1 MTMSAPEVLTDQ
13 DRVER
18 IRSTVAELGHLI
30 GGEIVTAESSFTV
43 MAPWLGAPLAQC
55 PLAGAPEL
63 DAAVAAAKAAGRS
76 WAADESVRIRA
87 LHAIAD
93 AIEANADRL
102 GELLAGETGKPIA
115 IATGEAMG
123 AAAHV
128 RYHADEQVPI
138 ETLIDDDTQKVMV
151 VHEPIGV
158 VAAITPWNGPLLML
172 ANKIAA
178 ALRVG
183 NTVVAKPSPY
193 TPLASL
199 YFGGIVRDLV
209 PAGVINVLAGGDD
222 LGIAMTQHPDVAMVS
237 FTGSIRAGQAIM
249 RQSADGLRR
258 LQLELGGNDAA
269 VVLPDVDVEAI
280 APRIYR
286 GAFALSGQICAAIKR
301 LYVHEDIAE
310 QLVAALAEIAR
321 THRPGTPWDPETTMG
336 PSTTRPQFDYVTEL
350 IADAVDNGA
359 TVVTGGEPAD
369 RPGYFIVP
377 TILVDVDNGDRIVDE
392 EQFGPVLPVMTF
404 SDVDEVLDRVNATS
418 YGLGGS
424 VWTADASL
432 AMELARRF
440 ESGST
445 WINRHPHVGAEVPFG
460 GVKLSGLGREGGPR
474 SFEGFTE
481 PRTISLLKD
490 PADHT

>member
-1 MTMSAPEVLTDQ
+1 MTTTQNTDQAHLTDEQ
-13 DRVER
+13 RLQQVREV
-18 IRSTVAELGHLI
+18 VADLGHLV
-30 GGEIVTAESSFTV
+30 GGRLVPGDGTFTV
-43 MAPWLGAPLAQC
+43 TAPWLGAPLAEC
-55 PLAGAPEL
+55 PSAGMGDL
-63 DAAVAAAKAAGRS
+63 DAAVAAAKAAQPA
-76 WAADESVRIRA
+76 WAADEPARVRA

-93 AIEANADRL
+93 AIEANA
-102 GELLAGETGKPIA
+102 ELLGTVLAAETGKPIR
-115 IATGEAMG
+115 IATGEPMG

-128 RYHADEQVPI
+128 RYHADEVVPT
-138 ETLIDDDTQKVMV
+138 ETLIDDDEQTVLV

-199 YFGGIVRDLV
+199 LFGRIVQDLV
-209 PAGVINVLAGGDD
+209 PPGVINVLAGGDE
-222 LGIAMTQHPDVAMVS
+222 LGVAMTQHVDVSMVS
-237 FTGSIRAGQAIM
+237 FTGSIRAGKAIM
-249 RQSADGLRR
+249 QQSADGLRR

-269 VVLPDVDVEAI
+269 VVLPDVDVQAI

-286 GAFALSGQICAAIKR
+286 GAFALSGQICAAVKR
-301 LYVHEDIAE
+301 LYVHESIAE
-310 QLVAALAEIAR
+310 ELVEALTAIAR
-321 THRPGTPWDPETTMG
+321 THTPGTPWDPETTMG
-336 PSTTRPQFDYVTEL
+336 PSTTRPQFEYVQEL
-350 IADAVDNGA
+350 VDDAVAAGA
-359 TVVTGGEPAD
+359 TVVTGGSAPD
-369 RPGYFIVP
+369 RDGFFLEP
-377 TILVDVDNGDRIVDE
+377 TILTGVDNGIRVVDE

-404 SDVDEVLDRVNATS
+404 TDIDEVLERVNATD

-424 VWTADASL
+424 VWTRDTAL
-432 AMELARRF
+432 ALDLARRF

-474 SFEGFTE
+474 SYEGFSE
-481 PRTISLLKD
+481 PRTISILKEN
-490 PADHT
+490 